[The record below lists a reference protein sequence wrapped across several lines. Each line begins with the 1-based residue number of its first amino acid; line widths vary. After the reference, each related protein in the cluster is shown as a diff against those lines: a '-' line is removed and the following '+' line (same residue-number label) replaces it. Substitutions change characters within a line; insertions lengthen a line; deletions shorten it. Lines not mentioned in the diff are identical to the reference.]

1 VWASAKE
8 RGRRPRRER
17 EREIGG
23 AGREEGI
30 SMRLLLL
37 DPNYYI
43 TSLFIVLS
51 RLIS

>member
-1 VWASAKE
+1 ME

-17 EREIGG
+17 ERERGD

-30 SMRLLLL
+30 SMRLLRL

-43 TSLFIVLS
+43 ASLFIVLS
-51 RLIS
+51 RLVS